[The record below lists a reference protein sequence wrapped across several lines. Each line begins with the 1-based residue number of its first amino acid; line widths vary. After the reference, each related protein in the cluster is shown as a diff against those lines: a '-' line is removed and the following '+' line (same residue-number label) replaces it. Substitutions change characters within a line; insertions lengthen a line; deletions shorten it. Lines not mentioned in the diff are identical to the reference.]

1 MHNQLVVVAL
11 VFRYKMLETICD
23 ILVDAYKRNWITSR
37 DGNVSIRHHDRD
49 QFYITPSGVRK
60 QTLQPDQF
68 KKIKLINHI
77 NTSPPFLS
85 KSWQEEFYT
94 DISANLKPSGEIPL
108 HFGLQKE
115 MGQNSGEVRVV
126 VHVHPTYCIAAMHAG
141 IDLSTISNAFPELNR
156 YTKVAPNVGDVPPI
170 SQELADQCFNKLELN
185 SQGNIAYDIVGI
197 KGHGVVAIDT
207 SPWRAYEHIER
218 LEHICKIVLASGK
231 Y

>member
-1 MHNQLVVVAL
+1 
-11 VFRYKMLETICD
+11 MLETICD
-23 ILVDAYKRNWITSR
+23 IMVDAYKRNWITSR

-49 QFYITPSGVRK
+49 HFYITPSGVRK

-68 KKIKLINHI
+68 KKIGIE
-77 NTSPPFLS
+77 TGYWGQPPTRYHAS
-85 KSWQEEFYT
+85 KELEYS
-94 DISANLKPSGEIPL
+94 DISKNLKPSGELPL

-115 MGQNSGEVRVV
+115 MGQHTGEVRVV

-141 IDLSTISNAFPELNR
+141 IDLATISDAFPELNR

-170 SQELADQCFNKLELN
+170 SQELADQCHKMLQLDKD
-185 SQGNIAYDIVGI
+185 GNIAYDIVGI